1 MKMKKDS
8 LTRMYAIS
16 ESVWKILE
24 ECIVNNLGNIQS
36 EFNQEDLKGFKRKK
50 KSSPW
55 NKEMD
60 PSPDSSVKN
69 DNPSDTFDTSGENS
83 GETPSKNN
91 STDST
96 STLKNNENETLESP
110 KSSFSLSSSSP
121 SYTSTPKD
129 FTGPIKC
136 PIRWCNKPKPYTKV
150 RYARQFLPKHLSNKH
165 NVKMTTV
172 KNDNDK
178 KFIEELEAIKIDFDH
193 KKSPT
198 KSNIFHT
205 PQSSPGKTSSP
216 SRSSP
221 SSPKTKRRRF
231 ANADQKSSQS
241 LQPEAREWIHN

>member
-60 PSPDSSVKN
+60 PSPDGSVKN
-69 DNPSDTFDTSGENS
+69 NNPSETFDTSGESS

-96 STLKNNENETLESP
+96 STLKNNENETLENL
-110 KSSFSLSSSSP
+110 KSSSSLSSSSSP
-121 SYTSTPKD
+121 YTSTPKGKSN
-129 FTGPIKC
+129 TPPIRC
-136 PIRWCNKPKPYTKV
+136 PIRLCTKPVSYIIKKN
-150 RYARQFLPKHLSNKH
+150 ARLHLPKHLLNTH
-165 NVKMTTV
+165 GVIMETDMD
-172 KNDNDK
+172 DNDTTFLK
-178 KFIEELEAIKIDFDH
+178 ELETIKINYNH
-193 KKSPT
+193 KKSPS
-198 KSNIFHT
+198 KSSSYHT

-216 SRSSP
+216 SP
-221 SSPKTKRRRF
+221 PKTRTGKRRRF
-231 ANADQKSSQS
+231 ASSQS
-241 LQPEAREWIHN
+241 SQLVTPKWMHNQYQ

>member
-96 STLKNNENETLESP
+96 STLKNNENETLENL
-110 KSSFSLSSSSP
+110 KSSSSLSSSSSP
-121 SYTSTPKD
+121 YTSTPK
-129 FTGPIKC
+129 GKSNIPPIRC
-136 PIRWCNKPKPYTKV
+136 PIRSCEKPVYV
-150 RYARQFLPKHLSNKH
+150 RKKMARLYLPKHLLNTH
-165 NVKMTTV
+165 GVTMETDMD
-172 KNDNDK
+172 DNDTTFFK
-178 KFIEELEAIKIDFDH
+178 ELEKIKRNYYH
-193 KKSPT
+193 KKSPS
-198 KSNIFHT
+198 KSSSYHT
-205 PQSSPGKTSSP
+205 PQSSPSPGKTSSP
-216 SRSSP
+216 SP
-221 SSPKTKRRRF
+221 PKTRTGKRRRF
-231 ANADQKSSQS
+231 ASSQS
-241 LQPEAREWIHN
+241 SQLVTPKWMHNQYQ

>member
-60 PSPDSSVKN
+60 PSPDGSVKN
-69 DNPSDTFDTSGENS
+69 NNPSETFDTSGESS

-96 STLKNNENETLESP
+96 STLKNNETLESP

>member
-36 EFNQEDLKGFKRKK
+36 EFNQEDLKGFKKKK

-60 PSPDSSVKN
+60 PSPDGSVKN
-69 DNPSDTFDTSGENS
+69 NNPSETFDTSGESS

-96 STLKNNENETLESP
+96 STLKNNETLESP

-121 SYTSTPKD
+121 SNTSTPKD

-136 PIRWCNKPKPYTKV
+136 PIRWCNKPKPYKKV
-150 RYARQFLPKHLSNKH
+150 RYARQYLPKHLSNTH

-178 KFIEELEAIKIDFDH
+178 KFIEELEAIKIDFDN

-241 LQPEAREWIHN
+241 LQPEAIEWIHN

>member
-60 PSPDSSVKN
+60 PSPDGSVKN

-96 STLKNNENETLESP
+96 STLKNNENETLQNL
-110 KSSFSLSSSSP
+110 KSSSSLSSSSSP
-121 SYTSTPKD
+121 YTSTPK
-129 FTGPIKC
+129 GKSNIPPIRC
-136 PIRWCNKPKPYTKV
+136 PIRSCEKPVSYV
-150 RYARQFLPKHLSNKH
+150 RKKNARLHLPKHLLNTH
-165 NVKMTTV
+165 GVIMETDMD
-172 KNDNDK
+172 DNDTTFLK
-178 KFIEELEAIKIDFDH
+178 ELETIKINYNH
-193 KKSPT
+193 KKSPS
-198 KSNIFHT
+198 KSSSSSYHT

-216 SRSSP
+216 SP
-221 SSPKTKRRRF
+221 PKTRTGKRRQF
-231 ANADQKSSQS
+231 ASSQS
-241 LQPEAREWIHN
+241 SQLVTPKWIHNQYQ

>member
-1 MKMKKDS
+1 
-8 LTRMYAIS
+8 MYTIS
-16 ESVWKILE
+16 ESMWKILE
-24 ECIVNNLGNIQS
+24 ECIENNLGNIQS
-36 EFNQEDLKGFKRKK
+36 EFNREDIKGFKRKK

-60 PSPDSSVKN
+60 PSPDGSVKN
-69 DNPSDTFDTSGENS
+69 NNPSETFDTSGESS

-96 STLKNNENETLESP
+96 STLKNNETLESP

-136 PIRWCNKPKPYTKV
+136 PIRWCNKPKPYKKI
-150 RYARQFLPKHLSNKH
+150 RYARQYLPKHLSNTH

>member
-60 PSPDSSVKN
+60 PSPDGSVKN
-69 DNPSDTFDTSGENS
+69 NNPSETFDTSGESS

-96 STLKNNENETLESP
+96 STLKNNETLESP

-136 PIRWCNKPKPYTKV
+136 PIRWCNKPKPYKKI
-150 RYARQFLPKHLSNKH
+150 RYARQYLPKHLSNTH

>member
-60 PSPDSSVKN
+60 PSPDGSVKN

-96 STLKNNENETLESP
+96 STLKNNETLESP

-121 SYTSTPKD
+121 SNTSTPKD

-136 PIRWCNKPKPYTKV
+136 PIRWCNKPKPYKEI
-150 RYARQFLPKHLSNKH
+150 RYARQHLPKHLFNTH
-165 NVKMTTV
+165 NVKMKTV
-172 KNDNDK
+172 KNDKDR
-178 KFIEELEAIKIDFDH
+178 KFIEELEAITIDQDH
-193 KKSPT
+193 KKE
-198 KSNIFHT
+198 F
-205 PQSSPGKTSSP
+205 
-216 SRSSP
+216 
-221 SSPKTKRRRF
+221 
-231 ANADQKSSQS
+231 
-241 LQPEAREWIHN
+241 EAIEINHKK

>member
-69 DNPSDTFDTSGENS
+69 DNPSDTFDTSGESS

-96 STLKNNENETLESP
+96 STLKNNENETLENL
-110 KSSFSLSSSSP
+110 KSSSSLSSSSSP
-121 SYTSTPKD
+121 YTSTPK
-129 FTGPIKC
+129 GKSNIPPIRC
-136 PIRWCNKPKPYTKV
+136 PIRSCEKPVYV
-150 RYARQFLPKHLSNKH
+150 RKKMARLHLPKHLLNTH
-165 NVKMTTV
+165 GVIMETDMD
-172 KNDNDK
+172 DNDTTFFK
-178 KFIEELEAIKIDFDH
+178 ELEKIKINYYH
-193 KKSPT
+193 KKSPS
-198 KSNIFHT
+198 KSSSYHT

-216 SRSSP
+216 SP
-221 SSPKTKRRRF
+221 PKTRTGKRRRF
-231 ANADQKSSQS
+231 ASSQS
-241 LQPEAREWIHN
+241 SQLVTPKWIHNQYQ

>member
-96 STLKNNENETLESP
+96 STLKNNETLENLNSA
-110 KSSFSLSSSSP
+110 SSLSSSSP
-121 SYTSTPKD
+121 SNTSTPKD

-150 RYARQFLPKHLSNKH
+150 RYARQYLPKHLSNTH

-178 KFIEELEAIKIDFDH
+178 KFIEELEAIKIDFDN

>member
-60 PSPDSSVKN
+60 PSPDGSVKN
-69 DNPSDTFDTSGENS
+69 NNPSETFDTSGESS

-96 STLKNNENETLESP
+96 STLKNNETLESP

-121 SYTSTPKD
+121 SNTSTPKD

-136 PIRWCNKPKPYTKV
+136 PIRWCNKPKPYKKV
-150 RYARQFLPKHLSNKH
+150 RYARQYLPKHLSNTH

-172 KNDNDK
+172 KNGSMS
-178 KFIEELEAIKIDFDH
+178 IMTVLI
-193 KKSPT
+193 S
-198 KSNIFHT
+198 
-205 PQSSPGKTSSP
+205 
-216 SRSSP
+216 
-221 SSPKTKRRRF
+221 
-231 ANADQKSSQS
+231 
-241 LQPEAREWIHN
+241 

>member
-96 STLKNNENETLESP
+96 STLKNNETLESP

-150 RYARQFLPKHLSNKH
+150 RYARQFLPKHLSNTH

-178 KFIEELEAIKIDFDH
+178 KFIEELEAIKIDFDN

>member
-60 PSPDSSVKN
+60 PSPDGSVKN
-69 DNPSDTFDTSGENS
+69 NNPSETFDTSGESS

-96 STLKNNENETLESP
+96 STLKNNETLESP

-216 SRSSP
+216 SRSFP